1 MTRELFSLAYFSRN
15 AIQGGPHAL
24 RTEIAAILAAAR
36 RNNARHGVT
45 GALLFSD
52 GCFAQVLEGAR
63 EDVEQVFETIQC
75 DPRHA
80 DVTIMHLH
88 AIDER
93 SFGEWS
99 MAFGGIVGVSVDPGL
114 RADGMGPVDDIL
126 TRPAGQ
132 NLLAS
137 LRSIVHRDDLARRD
151 GVGAGNVRGTGG

>member
-1 MTRELFSLAYFSRN
+1 MTQPLFSLAYFSRN
-15 AIQGGPHAL
+15 AVDGTADEMQSA
-24 RTEIAAILAAAR
+24 IASILASAR

-75 DPRHA
+75 DARHS

-88 AIDER
+88 AVEER

-99 MAFGGIVGVSVDPGL
+99 MAFGGIDGVSVDPGIN
-114 RADGMGPVDDIL
+114 AEGMGPVDGIL
-126 TRPAGQ
+126 ALQAGT
-132 NLLAS
+132 NLLAA
-137 LRSIVHRDDLARRD
+137 LRSVVHRDDLARRD
-151 GVGAGNVRGTGG
+151 ELSAP